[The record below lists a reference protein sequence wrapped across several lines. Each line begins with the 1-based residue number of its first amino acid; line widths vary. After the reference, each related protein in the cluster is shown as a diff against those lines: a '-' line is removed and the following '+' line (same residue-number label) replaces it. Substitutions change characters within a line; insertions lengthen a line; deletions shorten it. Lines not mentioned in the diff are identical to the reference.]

1 MTTQFELKTRYLL
14 TEIKHRRPL
23 RKFHPLY
30 LKEQQRITNKRKL
43 IPNSK
48 KQKNITIRWKK
59 GMYGARD
66 RPEWNEN
73 NIVRNWYSGRMQDKK
88 NTK

>member
-1 MTTQFELKTRYLL
+1 MNRFNRMTTQFELKTRYLL

-23 RKFHPLY
+23 QKFHPLY

-48 KQKNITIRWKK
+48 KQKTITIRWKK
-59 GMYGARD
+59 GMKECTELEID
-66 RPEWNEN
+66 RN
-73 NIVRNWYSGRMQDKK
+73 GMK
-88 NTK
+88 TTL